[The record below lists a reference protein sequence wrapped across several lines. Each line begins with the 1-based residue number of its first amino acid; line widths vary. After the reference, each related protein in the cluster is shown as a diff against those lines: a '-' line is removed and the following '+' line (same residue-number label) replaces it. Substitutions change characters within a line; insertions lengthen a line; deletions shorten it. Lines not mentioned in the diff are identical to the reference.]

1 MVIGNRVMS
10 SSLSKEEFIQKVK
23 KEEEILDSFFK
34 TAAVIEK
41 VTNDKEK
48 VIHLFAE
55 TAVKLYEEK

>member
-1 MVIGNRVMS
+1 MS